1 MLRFT
6 QYLLEESYNL
16 ILILEGKGQHQIINQ
31 YGDKILKRIDDEEGG
46 HPSGYGLIHYNDK
59 TTGDIG
65 HGTPEHKTAYI
76 LKSLNIPES
85 PDHLDISK
93 PEHAKLWNSQVN
105 WMLKAYANGS
115 ERGGINLG
123 EDIYSGALPLLK
135 RFTKLVNQGKLKHES
150 LSKWKN
156 LSDLQTSVN
165 RHDPLHASALEP
177 HEYTK
182 IGENKH
188 WTVVVPHTANAACS
202 LGHGTNW
209 CTTNGRFEHY
219 NSMGPLHIAIPKNP
233 QGEHG
238 AKERYQ
244 IHVNSEQFM
253 DIKDHPANVETTFKD
268 RPLPQSV
275 IETVPESNRL
285 QYKMLVDPSM
295 VSKEDVHSIISTHN
309 LYENRENVTQK
320 DRQYFSVLKSP
331 HVTEDQLTKVLSNP
345 TPAEKIKFNYNKR
358 KHDQAKM
365 AALSNPNATEDH
377 LYMGLNDPNPKV
389 KWAAAENLN
398 ATEDHIIHY
407 MKNNHAV
414 PTTPNTQSFKEA
426 DSLSLL
432 HHINSLASTDD
443 RYKEKK
449 QQLLKHLPR
458 EAIDWGVND
467 RDFQHLVVQSPNATD
482 EHLTK
487 VLQDYGSKSSEY
499 ALKHPLIQPH
509 HIGIALDSPYDYVR
523 HDAVMHPNASAANLA
538 KGAQDKKYHVRL
550 AAYMHENA
558 TPELIENAKND
569 EDSVIRSF
577 HSSPDYFRRI
587 WGDHELF
594 KRKSPTF

>member
-16 ILILEGKGQHQIINQ
+16 ILILEGKGQHQLVNQ
-31 YGDKILKRIDDEEGG
+31 YGDKILKRIFDEGAS
-46 HPSGYGLIHYNDK
+46 HPLGYGLKHYDQYI
-59 TTGDIG
+59 GEAG
-65 HGTPEHKTAYI
+65 HGTPEHKTKYI
-76 LKSLNIPES
+76 LKSLGIPES
-85 PDHLDISK
+85 PDYLNISN
-93 PEHAKLWNSQVN
+93 PEHSKIWNSHVN
-105 WMLKAYANGS
+105 WMLKSYANGS
-115 ERGGINLG
+115 EHGGINKV
-123 EDIYSGALPLLK
+123 EDVYSGALPYLK
-135 RFTKLVNQGKLKHES
+135 RFTKLVDEGKLKHES

-202 LGHGTNW
+202 LGHGTSW

-219 NSMGPLHIAIPKNP
+219 NQMGPLHIAIPKKP
-233 QGEHG
+233 QGKHG

-244 IHVNSEQFM
+244 IHLNSDQFM
-253 DIKDHPANVETTFKD
+253 DIEDHPANVETTFKD

-275 IETVPESNRL
+275 IETVPESDRL

-295 VSKEDVHSIISTHN
+295 VSKEDVHSIVSTHN
-309 LYENRENVTQK
+309 LYENRIKDTKK
-320 DRQYFSVLKSP
+320 DRMYFSVLKSP
-331 HVTEDQLTKVLSNP
+331 HVTEDQLTKILTNP
-345 TPAEKIKFNYNKR
+345 TTAERVKFNYNKE
-358 KHDQAKM
+358 KHDKAKI
-365 AALSNPNATEDH
+365 AALSNPNVTEDH

-398 ATEDHIIHY
+398 ATEDHIKHY
-407 MKNNHAV
+407 MKNAQAA
-414 PTTPNTQSFKEA
+414 PTMKFFKDA

-432 HHINSLASTDD
+432 HHIDTLARTDD

-449 QQLLKHLPR
+449 QQLIKHLPR

-467 RDFQHLVVQSPNATD
+467 RDFQHLVIQSPNATD

-487 VLQDYGSKSSEY
+487 VLQDYGSTSSEY
-499 ALKHPLIQPH
+499 ALKHPHIQSH
-509 HIGIALDSPYDYVR
+509 HIGIALDSPYDYIR
-523 HDAVMHPNASAANLA
+523 HEAVMHPNASAANLA

-558 TPELIENAKND
+558 PPELIANAKND

-577 HSSPDYFRRI
+577 HSNPDYFRRL

-594 KRKSPTF
+594 KRNS